1 MAINGIYISGLF
13 SDHDREMLDTYAA
26 ELSSKGIPFYVRN
39 LTGSMLQSAL
49 DFTDYEVLAIAYEV
63 LKQFLVSGGYDIT
76 KHYLKLLWKRITKDR
91 YCNVPFTISIEGIPT
106 PNGKRTI
113 KCKITDSLSDE
124 EKEKVL
130 DKTFALASQI
140 ENHQYQL
147 MEKNQYYSALGGH
160 LFKYNSQSS
169 TLSEIDVLEEIKK
182 KTAEK

>member
-1 MAINGIYISGLF
+1 MAITLAGHSLA
-13 SDHDREMLDTYAA
+13 HLLQPTH
-26 ELSSKGIPFYVRN
+26 LSRSTRA
-39 LTGSMLQSAL
+39 MM
-49 DFTDYEVLAIAYEV
+49 
-63 LKQFLVSGGYDIT
+63 
-76 KHYLKLLWKRITKDR
+76 
-91 YCNVPFTISIEGIPT
+91 PFTISIEGIPT

>member
-91 YCNVPFTISIEGIPT
+91 YCNVPFTIST
-106 PNGKRTI
+106 LR
-113 KCKITDSLSDE
+113 SQL
-124 EKEKVL
+124 KE
-130 DKTFALASQI
+130 FRR
-140 ENHQYQL
+140 L
-147 MEKNQYYSALGGH
+147 MESE
-160 LFKYNSQSS
+160 QSS
-169 TLSEIDVLEEIKK
+169 
-182 KTAEK
+182 AR